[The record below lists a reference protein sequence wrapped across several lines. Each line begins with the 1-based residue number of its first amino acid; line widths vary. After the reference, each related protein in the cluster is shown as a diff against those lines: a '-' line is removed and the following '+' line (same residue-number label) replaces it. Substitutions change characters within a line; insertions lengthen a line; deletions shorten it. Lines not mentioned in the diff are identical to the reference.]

1 LLASSVHGAWTFD
14 ASLCNSHA
22 SAAARHFLDQG
33 VCAACTTLLQTLL
46 ALSSA
51 LIPKPTPERSGA
63 DTPEREPLRS
73 ESRELVRGPEG
84 LAPRIEVGEHCSDI
98 DLARALLA
106 KQPEAA
112 ILVQQRFQPLI
123 RRMLRRTLGVTHE
136 TEDVEQEVFLNLF
149 STVYGLRH
157 PAAFRAFVITVTKRT
172 LGHAIRRRRARAHM
186 SVESEQPATELIGDV
201 GDAAARHAFFH
212 FHHLLERLRERERAA
227 FVLRFVE
234 RLEAEEIAEALG
246 VSLPTARRSFARA
259 WQRMVVWAARSPFLR
274 EYLSVASDGK
284 LSARDGEP
292 ETGQRQ
298 PRRARS

>member
-1 LLASSVHGAWTFD
+1 
-14 ASLCNSHA
+14 
-22 SAAARHFLDQG
+22 
-33 VCAACTTLLQTLL
+33 LQSLL

-51 LIPKPTPERSGA
+51 LIPKPTPERSDA
-63 DTPEREPLRS
+63 DTPERTPLRS
-73 ESRELVRGPEG
+73 ESRELIRGPQG
-84 LAPRIEVGEHCSDI
+84 VAQRIEIGEHCSDT
-98 DLARALLA
+98 DLALALLA

-112 ILVQQRFQPLI
+112 LLVRQRFQPLI
-123 RRMLRRTLGVTHE
+123 RRMLRRTLGATHE
-136 TEDVEQEVFLNLF
+136 TEDVEQDVFLNLF
-149 STVYGLRH
+149 STVYGLRQ

-172 LGHAIRRRRARAHM
+172 LGHALRRRRARAHM
-186 SVESEQPATELIGDV
+186 AVESEQQASELIGDV

-227 FVLRFVE
+227 FILRFVG

-274 EYLSVASDGK
+274 EYLSGSADAK
-284 LSARDGEP
+284 LNARDGEP
-292 ETGQRQ
+292 ETGRRL